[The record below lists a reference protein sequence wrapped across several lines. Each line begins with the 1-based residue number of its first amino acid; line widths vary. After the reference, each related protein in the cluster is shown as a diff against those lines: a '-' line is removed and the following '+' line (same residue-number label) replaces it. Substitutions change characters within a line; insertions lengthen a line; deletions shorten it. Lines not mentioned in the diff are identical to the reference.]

1 MKYLSFSLWGDKPI
15 YNVGAIKN
23 AELWK
28 TIYPEWDMVVYYD
41 NSVPKETIDSLTSLN
56 VTTID
61 MTNSG
66 TYGMFWRFFAV
77 SLPNCELAIFRD
89 TDSRISIREKM
100 AVDEWIESKKS
111 LHVMRDHPA
120 HGIPYGNNSLGI
132 LGGMWGLKNNV
143 IPLIDMM
150 KNFFSGGKVM
160 EYGSDQ
166 RFLKS
171 VYSILENDRCT
182 HDDFFEKKPFPI
194 KRENG
199 RFIGERINI
208 NEQPLT
214 NDYKILL

>member
-1 MKYLSFSLWGDKPI
+1 
-15 YNVGAIKN
+15 
-23 AELWK
+23 
-28 TIYPEWDMVVYYD
+28 
-41 NSVPKETIDSLTSLN
+41 
-56 VTTID
+56 
-61 MTNSG
+61 
-66 TYGMFWRFFAV
+66 V

-89 TDSRISIREKM
+89 TDSRISIREKIS
-100 AVDEWIESKKS
+100 VDEWIESKKS

-143 IPLIDMM
+143 IPLMDMM
-150 KNFFSGGKVM
+150 KNFFSSGKVM